1 MEVIKERRGRV
12 ATGKH
17 ASRPVTVRM
26 RTVPMVS
33 ELEAERLGSA
43 LALAS
48 MAPIMLLGAWL
59 EGSTWPM

>member
-1 MEVIKERRGRV
+1 MEIKERRGRV
-12 ATGKH
+12 AAGKH
-17 ASRPVTVRM
+17 RTHPVTVRM

-48 MAPIMLLGAWL
+48 MVPIMLLGAWL

>member
-12 ATGKH
+12 AAGKH

-26 RTVPMVS
+26 RTVPMLS
-33 ELEAERLGSA
+33 EEEAERLRSV
-43 LALAS
+43 LALAC
-48 MAPIMLLGAWL
+48 AVPAALLGAWL